1 MTLQDIARRFRRIN
15 LPEGG
20 EETQM
25 DIAYRLY
32 NNAILLIK
40 AGRNNEAR
48 RDLKEAVRR
57 YPRFDDAYM
66 LLGLTHFACGN
77 RIDAMK
83 TINMISDPNRHS
95 EAMRYYDALAS
106 GEDVTI
112 EGEFS
117 EAGGETD
124 AERRRRQ
131 LEREYS
137 YGRQVGGRQEGA
149 EGGEEAVADLVFDP
163 DEEDRRD
170 RQPLS
175 DFEKRFRAAQ
185 KSVSGVDA
193 FDAGLKE
200 NETARRKNR
209 RPSAP
214 VVTPAG
220 SASSVAFGTAD
231 EYDDDTVEEPVNAG
245 TDGETGETE
254 GGNSATQAGNAQP
267 ESTVSFDNDEF
278 DAEIIPTPARP
289 SGSENRTG
297 RAPDPAREQDNFRP
311 EESVPG
317 GESAKNET
325 PNEGETSKPA
335 SFEERVAAAK
345 KSGRSRGSDGTET
358 PPQPGFVNKKT
369 AVMAV
374 IVAACILVTAA
385 VSALALK
392 LHLGHIN
399 KNSPQGTEAPTAT
412 SGPETGD
419 PVATPDPFGTDART
433 EDTSGTPDM
442 NEPTAQPTEE
452 PTPTPQGKTE
462 AELREEASQKLSEA
476 KNLFAAK
483 SYYECVELMNSFDW
497 SHLDPSLTAEKNT
510 LAGKA
515 LATFSNEYYNLMYS
529 NVGKED
535 WNAVLKYALPL
546 IKHNP
551 EYERGAPVYFS
562 AGKAY
567 DFLGDKEKA
576 EFYYRETM
584 ARYPGTNDAEYAR
597 YRLSL
602 LTG

>member
-1 MTLQDIARRFRRIN
+1 MTLQDIVRRFRKIN
-15 LPEGG
+15 LPESG

-77 RIDAMK
+77 RIDSIK
-83 TINMISDPNRHS
+83 TINMISDPQRHN

-131 LEREYS
+131 LEREYT
-137 YGRQVGGRQEGA
+137 YGRQVGDRENRSSGDDRD
-149 EGGEEAVADLVFDP
+149 EAVSDTVFVI
-163 DEEDRRD
+163 DEEEPREK
-170 RQPLS
+170 QPLS

-185 KSVSGVDA
+185 KSVNGVDA
-193 FDAGLKE
+193 FDAGMKE
-200 NETARRKNR
+200 NTPAPRERKKL
-209 RPSAP
+209 SVP

-220 SASSVAFGTAD
+220 SASSVAFGTASD
-231 EYDDDTVEEPVNAG
+231 SYYDQEQDEEP
-245 TDGETGETE
+245 ETAAENS
-254 GGNSATQAGNAQP
+254 GNDAQP
-267 ESTVSFDNDEF
+267 VNEQPSGGRVSFDNDEF
-278 DAEIIPTPARP
+278 DAVIIPTRARP
-289 SGSENRTG
+289 GRSENRYENRSGSIPGPSSEVTEKPLG
-297 RAPDPAREQDNFRP
+297 TEH
-311 EESVPG
+311 EESRTQS
-317 GESAKNET
+317 GEA
-325 PNEGETSKPA
+325 SKPS

-358 PPQPGFVNKKT
+358 PPQSGFAGKKT
-369 AVMAV
+369 AVMAI
-374 IVAACILVTAA
+374 IVAACILVTAGIA
-385 VSALALK
+385 ALALK

-399 KNSPQGTEAPTAT
+399 KTNPGGSPAPSATAGQATPATDETPGPEGNGTAAPTAGT
-412 SGPETGD
+412 DATPGVTGD
-419 PVATPDPFGTDART
+419 PTQ
-433 EDTSGTPDM
+433 
-442 NEPTAQPTEE
+442 QPTEA

-462 AELREEASQKLSEA
+462 AELRAEASQKLTELKS
-476 KNLFAAK
+476 LYAAK
-483 SYYECVELMNSFDW
+483 SYRECVEQMNAFDW
-497 SHLDPSLTAEKNT
+497 SHLDSSLTAEKNS
-510 LAGKA
+510 LADRA
-515 LATFSNEYYNLMYS
+515 LASFSNEYYNLMYS

-535 WNAVLKYALPL
+535 WNAVLYYALPL
-546 IKHNP
+546 IEYNP